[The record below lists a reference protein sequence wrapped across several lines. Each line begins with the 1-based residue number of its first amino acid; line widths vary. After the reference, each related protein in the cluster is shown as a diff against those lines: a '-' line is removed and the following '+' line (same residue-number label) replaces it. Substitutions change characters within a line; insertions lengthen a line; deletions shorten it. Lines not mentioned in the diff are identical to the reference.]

1 MKKILYSV
9 FIYFGDNHHIRV
21 EWESKEKL
29 IGEIT
34 DNTSIATI
42 LDKMPGIKKEV
53 AELLYMYGDEKQILT
68 DLPLSRINK
77 LVLSEKSLNTYTYS
91 KWFDDTVYSMLI
103 TLKEGIE
110 ISYQFDNDLKKEY
123 MSKYASVYAEED
135 PYMSYMIYK
144 LFILSNDN
152 LKIKFVHNIIDELIR
167 IIGLDNIKNYDN
179 IPNDDVKQIL
189 RKIYLKI
196 KNLLIHLLTK
206 INVIYENQERFYAP
220 VTNATSLYELLVTA
234 KKELKQAEGVLL
246 VNDDAVLLVKAKDE
260 NDDILSQLV
269 RVDYKKEAKE
279 FIESLDK
286 YYDVSNTVKFSKK
299 RLGAIAL
306 SLYICRYFNHN
317 HSFTEFQKL
326 VCQYF
331 DKEEISYKPNKV
343 FDEFNKI
350 MNDFPYNDFKADKE
364 QYKRFF
370 P

>member
-1 MKKILYSV
+1 MKILYDVILERNEYRDWFYRLIS
-9 FIYFGDNHHIRV
+9 
-21 EWESKEKL
+21 SKL
-29 IGEIT
+29 YTTSNIT
-34 DNTSIATI
+34 DKNIINEIMLSVICDDDKLDEDTINDITSIELVEVMVISEKYSRI
-42 LDKMPGIKKEV
+42 LDDSFYEMLVLFKEIV
-53 AELLYMYGDEKQILT
+53 ELLEDENLEENTTYQNLLAFNKRNELAFESDNLPGSSLT
-68 DLPLSRINK
+68 FDLYLICCLQKRKNELGKIHYINNLIDEFVRVISLNVIKRYDNMSDNTLKLSLQTIYEK
-77 LVLSEKSLNTYTYS
+77 IKETLLDLVLFVDIFQYNDKKLYDPIEETKTLYDLLATTKRKLKLAENMLQVDN
-91 KWFDDTVYSMLI
+91 DDI
-103 TLKEGIE
+103 FLKEP
-110 ISYQFDNDLKKEY
+110 KE
-123 MSKYASVYAEED
+123 
-135 PYMSYMIYK
+135 
-144 LFILSNDN
+144 
-152 LKIKFVHNIIDELIR
+152 
-167 IIGLDNIKNYDN
+167 
-179 IPNDDVKQIL
+179 
-189 RKIYLKI
+189 
-196 KNLLIHLLTK
+196 
-206 INVIYENQERFYAP
+206 
-220 VTNATSLYELLVTA
+220 
-234 KKELKQAEGVLL
+234 
-246 VNDDAVLLVKAKDE
+246 E

-306 SLYICRYFNHN
+306 SLYISKYFNHN

>member
-1 MKKILYSV
+1 MKQVS
-9 FIYFGDNHHIRV
+9 
-21 EWESKEKL
+21 
-29 IGEIT
+29 
-34 DNTSIATI
+34 
-42 LDKMPGIKKEV
+42 
-53 AELLYMYGDEKQILT
+53 
-68 DLPLSRINK
+68 
-77 LVLSEKSLNTYTYS
+77 
-91 KWFDDTVYSMLI
+91 
-103 TLKEGIE
+103 TL
-110 ISYQFDNDLKKEY
+110 
-123 MSKYASVYAEED
+123 
-135 PYMSYMIYK
+135 
-144 LFILSNDN
+144 
-152 LKIKFVHNIIDELIR
+152 
-167 IIGLDNIKNYDN
+167 
-179 IPNDDVKQIL
+179 
-189 RKIYLKI
+189 
-196 KNLLIHLLTK
+196 
-206 INVIYENQERFYAP
+206 
-220 VTNATSLYELLVTA
+220 
-234 KKELKQAEGVLL
+234 LL
-246 VNDDAVLLVKAKDE
+246 VNVDDEILLSTNKE

>member
-1 MKKILYSV
+1 MKKILYSILV
-9 FIYFGDNHHIRV
+9 YFNNHYIRV
-21 EWESKEKL
+21 EWESKERL
-29 IGEIT
+29 IEEIT
-34 DNTSIATI
+34 DSTSIVT
-42 LDKMPGIKKEV
+42 LLEKMPGIKKEV
-53 AELLYMYGDEKQILT
+53 AQLLYIYGDEKQVLT
-68 DLPLSRINK
+68 DLPLNKINK
-77 LVLSEKSLNTYTYS
+77 LVITEKSQNSYTHS
-91 KWFDDTVYSMLI
+91 KWFDDNIYSMLI

-110 ISYQFDNDLKKEY
+110 ISYQFDDSLKKEY
-123 MSKYASVYAEED
+123 VSKYTNVYTEEH
-135 PYMSYMIYK
+135 PYMSYIIYK
-144 LFILSNDN
+144 LFTLSNDN

-179 IPNDDVKQIL
+179 VPNGDVKQVL

-196 KNLLIHLLTK
+196 KNLLIHLVTK
-206 INVIYENQERFYAP
+206 INVIYENQERLYDP
-220 VTNATSLYELLVTA
+220 ILNTATLYDLLVIT
-234 KKELKQAEGVLL
+234 KKELKQAEGLLL
-246 VNDDAVLLVKAKDE
+246 VNDDDILLVRAKEE

-279 FIESLDK
+279 FIERLDK

-299 RLGAIAL
+299 RLAAIAL